1 MSRARFLFKAWLNS
15 QESAHHRQDRW
26 APLAQTLHSKVSST
40 RFSSWSRLTYC
51 ESPRGVTTRSLVL
64 GTFQSASHENAG
76 AKPVMDAIRHG
87 RKRLPTSRPPSET
100 SPVAM
105 CRSTS
110 SQLSTPI
117 HKYAY
122 VRCAVFGLGLGAR
135 REHTRPRSVTE
146 EQQRPKPN
154 TAQPSGR
161 QVFLRQTSLLAPYR
175 PLRDMLV
182 ARASSGTKI
191 SCRERMRIYELEY

>member
-1 MSRARFLFKAWLNS
+1 M
-15 QESAHHRQDRW
+15 
-26 APLAQTLHSKVSST
+26 
-40 RFSSWSRLTYC
+40 
-51 ESPRGVTTRSLVL
+51 
-64 GTFQSASHENAG
+64 
-76 AKPVMDAIRHG
+76 
-87 RKRLPTSRPPSET
+87 T
-100 SPVAM
+100 SPARIESVV
-105 CRSTS
+105 RLRTS
-110 SQLSTPI
+110 KQRRAGTRAIIRWLSTPI

-122 VRCAVFGLGLGAR
+122 VRCAVFDLGLGAT
-135 REHTRPRSVTE
+135 REHTLQRSVSE

-175 PLRDMLV
+175 PLRGMLV